1 MEAPGMTDD
10 EVRDLFSA
18 YHDRELSAEQH
29 EQVRVALEANAALA
43 KEYDSFCALLA
54 GLSNLAGPQDA
65 EGPIAHTLPDEGA
78 RVDLLAG
85 VQSRLNKRSAGKF
98 YKDRWSRAAG
108 IFPLE
113 VLAAVVLLGLVLAYF
128 AMTAVTIES
137 APDHTA
143 PAAPSR

>member
-18 YHDRELSAEQH
+18 YHDRELSAAQH
-29 EQVRVALEANAALA
+29 DQVAKALEASPDLA
-43 KEYDSFCALLA
+43 KEYASFCALLV
-54 GLSNLAGPQDA
+54 GLSSLAGPQDA
-65 EGPIAHTLPDEGA
+65 EAAPAHTLPDEGA
-78 RVDLLAG
+78 RIDLLAG
-85 VQSRLNKRSAGKF
+85 VQNRLNKRSAGKF
-98 YKDRWSRAAG
+98 YKDRWSRAAW

>member
-18 YHDRELSAEQH
+18 YHDRELSAAQH
-29 EQVRVALEANAALA
+29 DQVAKALEASPDLA
-43 KEYDSFCALLA
+43 KEYASFCALLV
-54 GLSNLAGPQDA
+54 GLSSLAGPQDA
-65 EGPIAHTLPDEGA
+65 EAAPAHTLPDEGA
-78 RVDLLAG
+78 RIDLLAG
-85 VQSRLNKRSAGKF
+85 VQNRLNKRS
-98 YKDRWSRAAG
+98 AG